1 MKKLYTALLVL
12 LLLLSLAGCYES
24 PAAAA
29 DVTPWEESWE
39 LIGTVMGVEAPGN
52 GLTLMDNNGALA
64 AMDMF
69 YATWTIGEP
78 VTITNED
85 GDEAQSYDA
94 QLYLLADGNQTPE
107 EAGETIESW
116 ISRYNVLDTRS
127 ATCNG
132 QKYTLVSYSFA
143 SETNP
148 YTRGVS
154 AFGVYETYAIAAELV
169 CDAEYEGDLTLIL
182 TEFLEGC
189 HRAQMRKKRQLSATM

>member
-1 MKKLYTALLVL
+1 MKKLFA
-12 LLLLSLAGCYES
+12 LLLSLLFTLSLTGCYES

-29 DVTPWEESWE
+29 DGTPWNESWE

-52 GLTLMDNNGALA
+52 GLALMDNNGALA

-78 VTITNED
+78 VTILNED
-85 GDEAQSYDA
+85 GDEAQVYDA

-107 EAGETIESW
+107 EAAQTIESW
-116 ISRYNVLDTRS
+116 ISRYNVHDTRS
-127 ATCNG
+127 VTCNG
-132 QKYTLVSYSFA
+132 QDYTLVTYYFT

-148 YTRGVS
+148 YAGGIS

-169 CDAEYEGDLTLIL
+169 CDADYQGDLTLIL

-189 HRAQMRKKRQLSATM
+189 HYAPIQED